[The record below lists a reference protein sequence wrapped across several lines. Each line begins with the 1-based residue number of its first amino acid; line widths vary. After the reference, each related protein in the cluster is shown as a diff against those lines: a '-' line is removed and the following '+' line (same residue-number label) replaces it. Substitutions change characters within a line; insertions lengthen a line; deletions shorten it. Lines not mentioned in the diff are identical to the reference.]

1 MPRLNNTAGNRN
13 KVDQMTTVS
22 PDMQRKMLRQMQTI
36 RRFEEHASAGFLAG
50 DIYGV
55 VHCYIGEEAVAVGM
69 CAALNQDD
77 KIIST
82 HRGHGHCIAKGADL
96 KRMMA
101 ELYGRETGY
110 CKGKG
115 GSMHIA
121 DVSKGMLG
129 ANAIVG
135 GAAPLALGA
144 ALKSKTRGDRGV
156 AVAFAGDGATN
167 QGTTFEAMNM
177 AVVLK
182 LPLIFVIENNGYG
195 EHTGVG
201 YAVGNDLTARTAG
214 FGMPAEKVDGTDFV
228 AMYEAMGRAV
238 ERARKGDGPSAIEA
252 VAMRWHGHFEG
263 DAQAYRPKGEI
274 AELRK
279 SADPLKIFRARA
291 LAEKAMDKATLDR
304 IDEDAA
310 KAVDAAVEVALAAP
324 LPDVS
329 ELLTDVYVDY

>member
-1 MPRLNNTAGNRN
+1 MATRRQTRKKPALPGNNVLVWAYQKMSEIRAFETRIAKEFAAGN
-13 KVDQMTTVS
+13 VPGMTH
-22 PDMQRKMLRQMQTI
+22 L
-36 RRFEEHASAGFLAG
+36 
-50 DIYGV
+50 
-55 VHCYIGEEAVAVGM
+55 YIGQEAIAVGA
-69 CAALNQDD
+69 CSHLEVTDYIA
-77 KIIST
+77 ST
-82 HRGHGHCIAKGADL
+82 HRGHGHCIAKGCDL
-96 KRMMA
+96 EGMA
-101 ELYGRETGY
+101 LELFRKAGGL